1 MKKLLF
7 FVFPMML
14 FSCNDNTKIEKKKC
28 VVTYCVELDNT
39 PKSIHDEMNKGRRK
53 WKLQTSCGNSVIST
67 EPYQI
72 GDTLAFKVIRV
83 K

>member
-1 MKKLLF
+1 
-7 FVFPMML
+7 
-14 FSCNDNTKIEKKKC
+14 
-28 VVTYCVELDNT
+28 
-39 PKSIHDEMNKGRRK
+39 MNKGRRK
-53 WKLQTSCGNSVIST
+53 WKLKTSCGNSVIST